1 MFVEFNPIKHIR
13 LALCKTWFI
22 SLYNEE
28 PFVIKIFLMLLKSNI
43 EENIMNIIID
53 ILFCQK
59 RLDDIVI
66 IILFLFSSKLL

>member
-53 ILFCQK
+53 VLFC
-59 RLDDIVI
+59 
-66 IILFLFSSKLL
+66 